1 MDGVLYANWYIMR
14 RLDEELGRAR
24 RYQRPLAVALA
35 APMLL
40 PGEQPTALAL
50 EVAAAAARAAARSTD
65 LLGWLGSV
73 SILMIMPETPPGG
86 ARVAVFRWREDMR
99 MRSQSVGGHKWR
111 VVLIEDGWSFESA
124 DQLVRA
130 ATERLQGDEAA

>member
-1 MDGVLYANWYIMR
+1 MDGVLYAHWYIMR
-14 RLDEELGRAR
+14 RLDEELVRAR
-24 RYQRPLAVALA
+24 RYQRPLAVAVG

-40 PGEQPTALAL
+40 PGEQPTALVL
-50 EVAAAAARAAARSTD
+50 EVAAAAARAAARSSD

-99 MRSQSVGGHKWR
+99 IRSQSVGGRMWQ
-111 VVLIEDGWSFESA
+111 VVLFEDGGNLESA
-124 DQLVRA
+124 DQLLRA
-130 ATERLQGDEAA
+130 ATERLGGGEAA